1 MNCYGPIRAKWN
13 EQIRALLTNIDSI
26 QDFLSE
32 DCLTSAQLLEAETKK
47 RMEDVQWIINLSR
60 RLKELEVEL
69 KRSGGGWIR
78 KALEQTQEL
87 IWAIRGGD

>member
-1 MNCYGPIRAKWN
+1 MNCYGPIRPEWN
-13 EQIRALLTNIDSI
+13 EAIQGLLQEIDRV

-32 DCLTSAQLLEAETKK
+32 GCLASASLLDAETKK

-69 KRSGGGWIR
+69 KISGGGWIR
-78 KALEQTQEL
+78 KALGQTQAL
-87 IWAIRGGD
+87 IWEISGTN